1 MPHEVIMPAL
11 GMAQDTGKLLSWMKN
26 EGDPVNV
33 GDVLF
38 EVETDKSTM
47 EVDAQAD
54 GYLTGV
60 SATAGDDVPVGNV
73 IAQISDTPGT
83 VSTPKVGEHVEEI
96 DQAEEPSTSIE
107 PMPSEMIERPVVAE
121 PTTTASKNGKILA
134 SPKAKR
140 LASEMQLDLAD
151 LANAGHPQPY
161 HVSDIEV
168 LKSLPVQG
176 KSSATAMDNQPVLA
190 PRFIALEARTKG
202 VNKFLEWM
210 QSDGDISLELKHVW
224 ASYAAACLR
233 KSMNV
238 GDAHLALKV
247 ISLNNE
253 GEHYLNAD
261 KQRLSKMM
269 ASGDTGTPDLVVKDI
284 TKTQIT
290 QMRLGTSAAPVLTIA
305 KAKKKYLLSLEFT
318 SEQLTDDQAVA
329 FMIDFCER
337 LNDPLKHV
345 L

>member
-11 GMAQDTGKLLSWMKN
+11 GMTQDTGKLVRWLKN
-26 EGDPVNV
+26 EGDPVKS
-33 GDVLF
+33 GDILY

-60 SATAGDDVPVGNV
+60 SAAVGDDVPVGNI
-73 IAQISDTPGT
+73 IALISDAP
-83 VSTPKVGEHVEEI
+83 VAAAVLKSSVPARE
-96 DQAEEPSTSIE
+96 EEPQEAPAPLQTSHPDIA
-107 PMPSEMIERPVVAE
+107 PRSVAASLAPKPPVE
-121 PTTTASKNGKILA
+121 GKILA

-161 HVSDIEV
+161 HVADIEV

-176 KSSATAMDNQPVLA
+176 ESTATAMDNQPALSL
-190 PRFIALEARTKG
+190 RFIALEARTKG
-202 VNKFLEWM
+202 VKKFLEWM
-210 QSDGDISLELKHVW
+210 QSDGDITLELKHVW

-247 ISLNNE
+247 IHLNNE
-253 GEHYLNAD
+253 SEHYLNPD
-261 KQRLSKMM
+261 KQRLSRMV
-269 ASGDTGTPDLVVKDI
+269 AYEDTGTPDLVVKDI
-284 TKTQIT
+284 TESQIT
-290 QMRLGTSAAPVLTIA
+290 QMRLGTNAAPVLTIA

-318 SEQLTDDQAVA
+318 SQQLTDDQAIA
-329 FMIDFCER
+329 FMMDFCER